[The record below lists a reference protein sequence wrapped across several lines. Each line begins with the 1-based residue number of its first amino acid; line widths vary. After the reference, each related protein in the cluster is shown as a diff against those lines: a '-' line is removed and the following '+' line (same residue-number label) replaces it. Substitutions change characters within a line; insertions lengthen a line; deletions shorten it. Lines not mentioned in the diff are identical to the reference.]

1 MKKIAAARTVLI
13 TGASRG
19 IGAAIAERYRKA
31 GWYTLTPSRSELDLA
46 DPVKFAQQLKQ
57 YQKEQVD
64 VLINNAAENVIDP
77 LSKIQKETW
86 SRMIQSNL
94 TAPMELMQVFGK
106 TMSEKGWGRI
116 VNVGSVFSFV
126 SRPGRLAYTTT
137 KTGLLGMTRAA
148 ALELASQGVL
158 VNLVS
163 PGYVATEM
171 TSQNNSREEIAA
183 LVSQIPLQ
191 RLGQPEEIAELV
203 YFLGSEKNSYITGA
217 AIPIDGGFLCQ

>member
-1 MKKIAAARTVLI
+1 MKNHTTPRTVLI

-19 IGAAIAERYRKA
+19 IGAAIAECYRKA
-31 GWYTLTPSRSELDLA
+31 GWHTLTPSRSELDLA
-46 DPVKFAQQLKQ
+46 DPMKVTQQLEQ
-57 YQKEQVD
+57 YKKEKVD
-64 VLINNAAENVIDP
+64 VLINNAAENIIAP
-77 LSKIQKETW
+77 LAKIKEETW
-86 SRMIQSNL
+86 SRMIQTNL
-94 TAPMELMQVFGK
+94 TAPMQLMQVFGDS
-106 TMSEKGWGRI
+106 MSKQGWGRI
-116 VNVGSVFSFV
+116 VNIGSVFSLV
-126 SRPGRLAYTTT
+126 SRAGRLAYTTT

-148 ALELASQGVL
+148 ALELASKEVL

-171 TSQNNSREEIAA
+171 TSQNNSPEEIAA

-191 RLGQPEEIAELV
+191 RLAQPEEIAELV

>member
-148 ALELASQGVL
+148 ALELASHGVL